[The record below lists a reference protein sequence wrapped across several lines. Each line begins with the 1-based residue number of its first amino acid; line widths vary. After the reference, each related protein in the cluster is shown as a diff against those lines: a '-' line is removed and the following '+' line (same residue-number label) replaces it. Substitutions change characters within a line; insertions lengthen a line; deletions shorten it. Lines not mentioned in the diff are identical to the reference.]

1 MTVHAAFKAHLPKSS
16 WTDDAADIAPHLTDW
31 RGRATG
37 ASQLMLK
44 PASLA
49 EVVQLVR
56 IANDT
61 RTPLVPQSGNTGL
74 VLGSI
79 PDSSG
84 TAVIVSMARMNKVR
98 AITPEDYSM
107 TVDSGIILADV
118 QRIAA
123 EHARLFP
130 LSLGSEGSARIG
142 GLISTNAGGVQVL
155 RYGPMRSLVLG
166 LEAVLPDGSVY
177 SALSPLR
184 KDNTGYDIKQ
194 LLIGAEGTLGI
205 ITGATLKLF
214 PANLASTTA
223 FAGLRSPEDAVTL
236 LSRLR
241 SATGDSISSFELI
254 PRAGLDL
261 VFEHIPG
268 TRDPL
273 GSPHEWY
280 VLAEATSPDVDAP
293 LRARLEQALAAALE
307 DDVIQD
313 AAIAD
318 SDSQARAFWKIREG
332 VPEAEK
338 IDGGSIKHD
347 VSVASAQM
355 PLFMRKASAA
365 LGSAYPAA
373 RLLAFGHLGDGNV
386 HFNVRPPI
394 GVDDK
399 IFHAAHH
406 HAVSA
411 MVHDIVASMGGS
423 ISAEHG
429 IGALKRD
436 ELARLADPGKY
447 AAMRRIKAAFDPLG
461 IMNPGRVL

>member
-1 MTVHAAFKAHLPKSS
+1 MHESFKSHLPRAS
-16 WTDDAADIAPHLTDW
+16 WTDNAQDIAPHLTDW

-49 EVVQLVR
+49 EVVQLVN
-56 IANDT
+56 IARET

-84 TAVIVSMARMNKVR
+84 QAVIVSMQRLNRLRSISA
-98 AITPEDYSM
+98 EDYSM

-118 QRIAA
+118 QRVAA

-166 LEAVLPDGSVY
+166 LEAVLADGSVY
-177 SALSPLR
+177 AALAPLR

-214 PANLASTTA
+214 PANQARATA
-223 FAGLRSPEDAVTL
+223 FIGLRSAQDAVTL
-236 LSRLR
+236 LSCLR
-241 SATGDSISSFELI
+241 GATGDSVSSFELV

-261 VFEHIPG
+261 VLEHIPG
-268 TRDPL
+268 VRDPL
-273 GSPHEWY
+273 SHPHDWY
-280 VLAEATSPDVDAP
+280 VLAEATSPDADAP
-293 LRARLEQALAAALE
+293 LRARLETALAAALE
-307 DDVIQD
+307 ADLLQD

-318 SDSQARAFWKIREG
+318 SDAQSKAFWKIREG

-355 PLFMRKASAA
+355 PLFMRRASETLAR
-365 LGSAYPAA
+365 AYPAA
-373 RLLAFGHLGDGNV
+373 RILAFGHLGDGNV
-386 HFNVRPPI
+386 HFNLRPPI
-394 GVDDK
+394 GVDDGQ
-399 IFHAAHH
+399 FHAQHH
-406 HAVSA
+406 DAVSA
-411 MVHDIVASMGGS
+411 LVHDIVAEMGGS

-436 ELARLADPGKY
+436 ELQRLGDPGKL
-447 AAMRRIKAAFDPLG
+447 AAMRAIKTALDPLC
-461 IMNPGRVL
+461 IMNPGRVI